1 MLLGLPRCWFTLVL
15 ARAFGG
21 CPVSRGFASACAAP
35 STAPFAA
42 PAAAPART
50 LPSTF
55 FALLMILGDDFDCRD
70 RLPSP
75 FLLAGREP
83 DFLELD
89 RFFAV
94 LLAVVRFFVVFLVGI
109 FPLFNMLTKTCNVD
123 CLAPSPRRPKGFLC
137 ILGTHYPLVRNWI
150 SVECGP
156 RTERRHT
163 PPPLRLDKTRRR
175 HGWSSKN
182 SATHHN
188 LITDSYSCCY
198 SRFGCC
204 Y

>member
-1 MLLGLPRCWFTLVL
+1 MNNAPTTMQVVEAIVHAERCYFAFRVVGLLLSLLVPLAAVPIPVALLP
-15 ARAFGG
+15 
-21 CPVSRGFASACAAP
+21 ACAAP

-42 PAAAPART
+42 PAAAPATT

-55 FALLMILGDDFDCRD
+55 FALLMIPGDDFDCRD

-123 CLAPSPRRPKGFLC
+123 CLAPSPSEGF
-137 ILGTHYPLVRNWI
+137 PLH
-150 SVECGP
+150 S
-156 RTERRHT
+156 RHAL
-163 PPPLRLDKTRRR
+163 PI
-175 HGWSSKN
+175 GS
-182 SATHHN
+182 
-188 LITDSYSCCY
+188 
-198 SRFGCC
+198 
-204 Y
+204 